1 MLCMEAPSDANARP
15 GTLAIASSLSL
26 SLSLSYFPLL
36 VEEPRNC
43 FSGCGT
49 VIFAGRPA
57 RPAGLNIPKFGF
69 VALKPNFI
77 TLAGSEL
84 ASELAP
90 NRFGTSEPVRS
101 WFEACSIHIA

>member
-1 MLCMEAPSDANARP
+1 MEAPSDANARP
-15 GTLAIASSLSL
+15 GTLAIASSLSLSL

-84 ASELAP
+84 
-90 NRFGTSEPVRS
+90 VRS
-101 WFEACSIHIA
+101 LFDPYSVMEFGF